1 MTLKNYIGLKFIWTI
16 LFLVLAYFSTI
27 HVGNKYEEL
36 KKENKE
42 LQEQKKYYEQILK
55 LKPENIEGKKNLYD
69 YIQVSDH
76 YLKEE
81 KSENSPEFGTYI
93 LIMLFSYGFYFTV
106 YNFLTQKI
114 QKLKLESKEATD
126 DFL

>member
-76 YLKEE
+76 YLKKE

-93 LIMLFSYGFYFTV
+93 LIMLFLPHAAESTRQTRLQTGRCWPK
-106 YNFLTQKI
+106 QI
-114 QKLKLESKEATD
+114 QPR
-126 DFL
+126 

>member
-1 MTLKNYIGLKFIWTI
+1 MTLKNYIGLKFIWTL
-16 LFLVLAYFSTI
+16 LFFVLAYFSASF
-27 HVGNKYEEL
+27 VGNKYDDL
-36 KKENKE
+36 KKENEE
-42 LQEQKKYYEQILK
+42 LKEQKKYYEQILK